1 MEVHRSLV
9 VVVLLVVQYI
19 GLVLFLKGFFPI
31 KQAIPGS
38 ASLSSFP
45 PEPGSDA
52 PGSPVDAVLDRLVI
66 VLIDALRADFV
77 LPGDG
82 RMKYLNELV
91 RNNESLS
98 FLAKAHPP
106 TVTMPR
112 IKALMTGGIPGFIDV
127 LLNSL
132 STELQEDNLLAQLT
146 AAGKKIVF
154 FGDDTWIKLFP
165 GNFMRSDGTNSFF
178 VSDYTEVDDNVTR
191 HLGKELSSKDW
202 DVMIL
207 HYLGLD
213 HIGHLAGPSS
223 PLIGPK
229 LQEMDD
235 ILRDIH
241 RNLIHWDQEMGT
253 HSAIVLCGDHGMSDS
268 GSHGGASLPET
279 LTPLVFLSSRL
290 KDGRG

>member
-91 RNNESLS
+91 RNNESLRIT
-98 FLAKAHPP
+98 FLLPDVSSHSCRDSHKTSALHLAAMAGNTRCVQLLLDSGHPVDCLDKYGWPPLLYANFKAQESC
-106 TVTMPR
+106 VL
-112 IKALMTGGIPGFIDV
+112 ALMKPKPEQLFVLGDLLKKPSNEAQKEKTFKVVKNALISLANHDAYYTVFNDFIRRNPEMLEENNHG
-127 LLNSL
+127 LLQCTWRAIL
-132 STELQEDNLLAQLT
+132 DFDNKRRWFRA
-146 AAGKKIVF
+146 KI
-154 FGDDTWIKLFP
+154 
-165 GNFMRSDGTNSFF
+165 R
-178 VSDYTEVDDNVTR
+178 
-191 HLGKELSSKDW
+191 
-202 DVMIL
+202 
-207 HYLGLD
+207 
-213 HIGHLAGPSS
+213 
-223 PLIGPK
+223 
-229 LQEMDD
+229 
-235 ILRDIH
+235 
-241 RNLIHWDQEMGT
+241 
-253 HSAIVLCGDHGMSDS
+253 
-268 GSHGGASLPET
+268 T
-279 LTPLVFLSSRL
+279 L
-290 KDGRG
+290 K